1 MLYLQ
6 DIWGIQ
12 LVYSTSYC
20 YYFKIK
26 IHKKNQL
33 RVFFYGFF
41 LLLMV
46 FLKLEC
52 FIINNKYK

>member
-26 IHKKNQL
+26 IHKKKPTSC
-33 RVFFYGFF
+33 FFYGFF

-46 FLKLEC
+46 FLKLE
-52 FIINNKYK
+52 

>member
-26 IHKKNQL
+26 IHKKKQL

-46 FLKLEC
+46 FLKLE
-52 FIINNKYK
+52 

>member
-12 LVYSTSYC
+12 LVYLTSRC

-26 IHKKNQL
+26 IHKKKPTSC
-33 RVFFYGFF
+33 FF
-41 LLLMV
+41 LWIFFV
-46 FLKLEC
+46 
-52 FIINNKYK
+52 INGIFKIRMIHN

>member
-12 LVYSTSYC
+12 LVYLNSRC

-46 FLKLEC
+46 FLKLE
-52 FIINNKYK
+52 

>member
-26 IHKKNQL
+26 IHKKKNQL

-46 FLKLEC
+46 FLKLE
-52 FIINNKYK
+52 